1 MQSCG
6 RLTVAIGASVKVQK
20 NFLGEYDLSL
30 NQIPKG
36 IKAETEMTRTHTDRN
51 KLQWQVKREEQSG
64 YTKQPSSSATK
75 QCFTTG
81 TVPAV
86 SCITHFLYRLPL
98 LLNDGRTWTGPS
110 GDSTAGEQSH
120 SDHCFLLCFTI
131 WECLYRNRQESLY
144 NCLLA
149 DERKLSSLYFI
160 KKRISVSYLSYY
172 LCSHVCHGN
181 KQDCSAEVCEQP
193 FTSRPLL
200 LYSSIQSVHIKMML
214 WI

>member
-36 IKAETEMTRTHTDRN
+36 IKAETEMTRTHTGRN

-98 LLNDGRTWTGPS
+98 LLNDGRT
-110 GDSTAGEQSH
+110 
-120 SDHCFLLCFTI
+120 
-131 WECLYRNRQESLY
+131 
-144 NCLLA
+144 
-149 DERKLSSLYFI
+149 
-160 KKRISVSYLSYY
+160 
-172 LCSHVCHGN
+172 
-181 KQDCSAEVCEQP
+181 
-193 FTSRPLL
+193 
-200 LYSSIQSVHIKMML
+200 
-214 WI
+214 